1 MRLRGFLLL
10 FVVLT
15 GKGSALGTNFLFLS
29 AINVA
34 KHRAMRICWDHTA
47 LMNVP
52 YMQAMHGLVESILAV
67 HFRVG
72 LGLVLEQGFE
82 FGLNSGLNK
91 LTKNK

>member
-1 MRLRGFLLL
+1 ML
-10 FVVLT
+10 
-15 GKGSALGTNFLFLS
+15 GSYYIDERPIHAGN
-29 AINVA
+29 A
-34 KHRAMRICWDHTA
+34 C
-47 LMNVP
+47 
-52 YMQAMHGLVESILAV
+52 LVESILAV